1 MSDDRTRRG
10 PQDRSRINTSEDYEI
25 RYWTETLGVWARRA
39 QTPGLATRNSVEKAR
54 KALGK

>member
-25 RYWTETLGVWARRA
+25 RYWTETLGVSADALKRLVS
-39 QTPGLATRNSVEKAR
+39 QHGNSVEKAR